1 MYETL
6 HSHTTT
12 SDGILSYTELLDLFK
27 HNSIS
32 TVAFTDHD
40 ALINA
45 DTFLKLKK
53 LNHEVKFI
61 SGIEISVNTL
71 KELEGTIPSS
81 ASFHMIGLFVD
92 PTDTKLKAYCDTARE
107 NRMQRMSKYVE
118 HFVQLGFNITLDEV
132 RAQTPGD
139 ILASP
144 HLVSALLKH
153 PENEAIIAQVITQM
167 PEEKARLVKSHRPD
181 KQIYDIYLGND
192 PFIKGIK
199 VPYLH
204 MMSMDDA
211 VSLIRNAGGI
221 ASIAHW
227 FTVNPPVDKQML
239 INFAKEKRID
249 GLETINGF
257 LDPVEMQERIEDDIV
272 TLKEIVNE
280 YDLLE
285 TGGVDFH
292 KPADLGRLVEDRFA
306 RRAQD
311 TIGMTTTI
319 LKKKPEINTQWSS
332 LSSRT

>member
-1 MYETL
+1 M
-6 HSHTTT
+6 
-12 SDGILSYTELLDLFK
+12 
-27 HNSIS
+27 
-32 TVAFTDHD
+32 
-40 ALINA
+40 
-45 DTFLKLKK
+45 
-53 LNHEVKFI
+53 
-61 SGIEISVNTL
+61 
-71 KELEGTIPSS
+71 
-81 ASFHMIGLFVD
+81 
-92 PTDTKLKAYCDTARE
+92 
-107 NRMQRMSKYVE
+107 
-118 HFVQLGFNITLDEV
+118 DEV

-153 PENEAIIAQVITQM
+153 PENEPIIANAIARM
-167 PEEKARLVKSHRPD
+167 PEERAKLVKTHRPD
-181 KQIYDIYLGND
+181 KQMYDIYLGND

-204 MMSMDDA
+204 TMSMDDA

-227 FTVNPPVDKQML
+227 FTVNPPVDKEML

-257 LDPVEMQERIEDDIV
+257 LDPVEMQERIEGDIV

-292 KPADLGRLVEDRFA
+292 KPADLGRLSEDRFA
-306 RRAQD
+306 NRAKY
-311 TIGMTTTI
+311 TVGMTAAI
-319 LKKKPEINTQWSS
+319 LAKKPNISTLWTSM
-332 LSSRT
+332 